1 MSVLSYI
8 KKEDFWCHKGR
19 NSWNF
24 KKRRSQGL
32 KKATPELNFSI
43 SDLALSWNNYS
54 RDPEVL
60 IRHLLYSLCSVDRR
74 LERAHFKYHEC
85 RCDQQVWGFCWLTID
100 ILLFAISVL
109 AAKRQIYLFFIT
121 LNIYSAHQAY
131 RIHFDIILC
140 IYYNIFIHHD
150 GHLNCLKTFTIMDN
164 PIMDIVV
171 HISLC
176 TRVRVS

>member
-1 MSVLSYI
+1 MYCLCLVVLRKRTFGVI
-8 KKEDFWCHKGR
+8 RDVM
-19 NSWNF
+19 SWNF

-32 KKATPELNFSI
+32 KKATQELNFSV

-60 IRHLLYSLCSVDRR
+60 ITHLLYSLCSVDRR

-85 RCDQQVWGFCWLTID
+85 RCDQQVWGFFWLTID

-121 LNIYSAHQAY
+121 LNIYSAQQAY

-140 IYYNIFIHHD
+140 IYYNIFI
-150 GHLNCLKTFTIMDN
+150 
-164 PIMDIVV
+164 
-171 HISLC
+171 
-176 TRVRVS
+176 

>member
-1 MSVLSYI
+1 MFFCLFFSCRVIVLLLISKRSLHIKDIKSLLCILKTFFTSFLLAFSSYGLLSQ
-8 KKEDFWCHKGR
+8 KSF
-19 NSWNF
+19 NF
-24 KKRRSQGL
+24 YVSKQ
-32 KKATPELNFSI
+32 I
-43 SDLALSWNNYS
+43 
-54 RDPEVL
+54 
-60 IRHLLYSLCSVDRR
+60 
-74 LERAHFKYHEC
+74 
-85 RCDQQVWGFCWLTID
+85 DQQVWGFCWLTID